1 VTRVSA
7 YKFLDGCHVAI
18 SASLVNVGETNYT
31 EITQRPSD
39 LAIIT
44 FITSLVP
51 A

>member
-1 VTRVSA
+1 MSRDKSVS
-7 YKFLDGCHVAI
+7 DVPRHHI
-18 SASLVNVGETNYT
+18 NVGETNYT